1 MQFQLLAVAVLS
13 TLALA
18 TPAPAELNKRGCIV
32 ITYPDNTCPAGY
44 LACNGAGS
52 ETICCPGN
60 MTIVLSPKA
69 LRVAVHQHPEDEVRA
84 AIRAGREEYAVTA
97 DSWPIYCY
105 ANFSYDPENAED
117 GLWRSSLLVKAF
129 KFIFT
134 SPSSVLDDR
143 DADDAPPPKKR
154 RNTRPTTRKNVA
166 AKIGLTTVTGRS
178 IAYIAV
184 QLRFAL
190 SSASSWSVHDS
201 DFSYNDFYNGV
212 VAYFENPLGPMA
224 VAHVALLL
232 KWWNCQ
238 IFGRDRG
245 TVAVTAPRSDTS
257 RQRVVEQQQTREDRG
272 VADMAAAA
280 AAAAAT
286 AAAAAAATATAAAA
300 AAATEAAATEAA
312 ARAAA
317 AAAAAS

>member
-1 MQFQLLAVAVLS
+1 LTSLQIQLTKGADMARGDDAS
-13 TLALA
+13 TLKVVVVSWVYEAFGPSVPSLLGA
-18 TPAPAELNKRGCIV
+18 VKDGRGLHNEH
-32 ITYPDNTCPAGY
+32 TGRLLCPCEFNWA
-44 LACNGAGS
+44 
-52 ETICCPGN
+52 
-60 MTIVLSPKA
+60 
-69 LRVAVHQHPEDEVRA
+69 EDEVRA

-232 KWWNCQ
+232 KWWNW
-238 IFGRDRG
+238 
-245 TVAVTAPRSDTS
+245 
-257 RQRVVEQQQTREDRG
+257 
-272 VADMAAAA
+272 
-280 AAAAAT
+280 
-286 AAAAAAATATAAAA
+286 
-300 AAATEAAATEAA
+300 
-312 ARAAA
+312 
-317 AAAAAS
+317 